1 MKKMMVAGNWKMNM
15 LRYQAKELTQDI
27 ISGLVD
33 VKDDIDIVL
42 APPFTALDVVSG
54 LIGNSRVMLAAQNV
68 FWEDQGAF
76 TGEISPAMLVDAGCK
91 WVIIGHSERRGI
103 MGETDSV
110 VRKKIKASLNDGLN
124 VIVCVGETLQERE
137 VGKTIKIVQSQV
149 ESALMDLELDD
160 PQRFVI
166 AYEPV
171 WAIGTGENATPK
183 EAEDV
188 HATIREIT
196 GSIFAQ
202 DSELIRII
210 YGGSVN
216 GDNIEEL
223 LHMENI
229 DGALIGGAGLDADS
243 FVKIVKIAGE

>member
-15 LRYQAKELTQDI
+15 LRYQAKDLTQDI
-27 ISGLVD
+27 LSGLVD
-33 VKDDIDIVL
+33 VKEDIDIVRV
-42 APPFTALDVVSG
+42 PPFVALDVVSG

-68 FWEDQGAF
+68 FWEDRGAF

-103 MGETDSV
+103 LGETDTV
-110 VRKKIKASLNDGLN
+110 VRKKIKASLSDGLN

-171 WAIGTGENATPK
+171 WAIGTGKNATPK

-188 HATIREIT
+188 HVTIREIT

-216 GDNIEEL
+216 GDNIDEL

>member
-68 FWEDQGAF
+68 FWEDRGAF

-103 MGETDSV
+103 LGETDTV
-110 VRKKIKASLNDGLN
+110 VRKKIKASLSDGLN

-171 WAIGTGENATPK
+171 WAIGTGKNATPK

-188 HATIREIT
+188 HVTIREIT

-216 GDNIEEL
+216 GDNIDEL

>member
-15 LRYQAKELTQDI
+15 LRYQAKDLTQDI
-27 ISGLVD
+27 LSGLVD

-68 FWEDQGAF
+68 FWEDRGAF

-103 MGETDSV
+103 LGETDTV
-110 VRKKIKASLNDGLN
+110 VRKKIKASLSDGLN

-188 HATIREIT
+188 HVTIREIT

-216 GDNIEEL
+216 GDNIDEL

>member
-15 LRYQAKELTQDI
+15 LRYQAKDLTQDI
-27 ISGLVD
+27 LSGLVD

-68 FWEDQGAF
+68 FWEDRGAF

-103 MGETDSV
+103 LGETDSV

-124 VIVCVGETLQERE
+124 VIICVGETLQERE

-171 WAIGTGENATPK
+171 WAIGTGKNATPK

-188 HATIREIT
+188 HVTIREIT

-216 GDNIEEL
+216 GDNIDEL

>member
-15 LRYQAKELTQDI
+15 LRYQAKDLTQDI
-27 ISGLVD
+27 LSGLVD

-68 FWEDQGAF
+68 FWEDRGAF

-103 MGETDSV
+103 LGETDSV

-124 VIVCVGETLQERE
+124 VIICVGETLQERE

-171 WAIGTGENATPK
+171 WAIGTGKNATPK

-216 GDNIEEL
+216 GDNIDEL

>member
-15 LRYQAKELTQDI
+15 LRYQAKDLTQDI
-27 ISGLVD
+27 LSGLVD

-68 FWEDQGAF
+68 FWEGRGAF

-103 MGETDSV
+103 LGETDTV

-216 GDNIEEL
+216 GDNIDEL

>member
-1 MKKMMVAGNWKMNM
+1 
-15 LRYQAKELTQDI
+15 
-27 ISGLVD
+27 
-33 VKDDIDIVL
+33 
-42 APPFTALDVVSG
+42 
-54 LIGNSRVMLAAQNV
+54 
-68 FWEDQGAF
+68 
-76 TGEISPAMLVDAGCK
+76 
-91 WVIIGHSERRGI
+91 
-103 MGETDSV
+103 
-110 VRKKIKASLNDGLN
+110 
-124 VIVCVGETLQERE
+124 
-137 VGKTIKIVQSQV
+137 
-149 ESALMDLELDD
+149 MDLELDD

-171 WAIGTGENATPK
+171 WAIGTGKNATPK

-216 GDNIEEL
+216 GDNIDEL

>member
-103 MGETDSV
+103 LGETDSV
-110 VRKKIKASLNDGLN
+110 VRKKIKASLNEGLN

-171 WAIGTGENATPK
+171 WAIGTGKNATPK

>member
-15 LRYQAKELTQDI
+15 LRNQAKELTQDI

-68 FWEDQGAF
+68 FWEDRGAF

-103 MGETDSV
+103 LGETDSV
-110 VRKKIKASLNDGLN
+110 VRKKIKASLSDGLN

-171 WAIGTGENATPK
+171 WAIGTGKNATPK

-216 GDNIEEL
+216 GDNIDEL

>member
-42 APPFTALDVVSG
+42 APPFTVLDVVSG
-54 LIGNSRVMLAAQNV
+54 LIGNSKVMLAAQNV

-91 WVIIGHSERRGI
+91 WVIIGHSERRGLL
-103 MGETDSV
+103 GVTDSV
-110 VRKKIKASLNDGLN
+110 VRKKIKASLSDGLN

-171 WAIGTGENATPK
+171 WAIGTGKNATPK

-216 GDNIEEL
+216 GDNIDEL

>member
-68 FWEDQGAF
+68 FWEDRGAF
-76 TGEISPAMLVDAGCK
+76 TGEISPAMLVDAGCE

-103 MGETDSV
+103 LGETDTV
-110 VRKKIKASLNDGLN
+110 VRKKIKASLSDGLN

-149 ESALMDLELDD
+149 ERALMDLELDD

-171 WAIGTGENATPK
+171 WAIGTGKNATPK

-216 GDNIEEL
+216 GDNIDEL

>member
-27 ISGLVD
+27 ISGLID

-68 FWEDQGAF
+68 FWEDRGAF

-103 MGETDSV
+103 LGETDTV
-110 VRKKIKASLNDGLN
+110 VRKKIKASLSDGLN

-171 WAIGTGENATPK
+171 WAIGTGKNATPK

-243 FVKIVKIAGE
+243 FVKMVKIAGE

>member
-68 FWEDQGAF
+68 FWEDRGAF

-103 MGETDSV
+103 LGETDTV
-110 VRKKIKASLNDGLN
+110 VRKKIKASLSDGLN

-171 WAIGTGENATPK
+171 WAIGTGKNATPK

>member
-103 MGETDSV
+103 LGETDSV

-171 WAIGTGENATPK
+171 WAIGTGKNATPK

-188 HATIREIT
+188 HVTIREIT

-216 GDNIEEL
+216 GDNIDEL

>member
-42 APPFTALDVVSG
+42 APPVTALDVVSG

-68 FWEDQGAF
+68 FWEDRGAF

-103 MGETDSV
+103 LGETDTV
-110 VRKKIKASLNDGLN
+110 VRKKIKASLSDGLN

-216 GDNIEEL
+216 GDNIDEL

>member
-27 ISGLVD
+27 ISGLID

-68 FWEDQGAF
+68 FWEDRGAF

-103 MGETDSV
+103 LGETDTV
-110 VRKKIKASLNDGLN
+110 VRKKIKASLSDGLN

-149 ESALMDLELDD
+149 ERALMDLELDD

-171 WAIGTGENATPK
+171 WAIGTGKNATPK

-188 HATIREIT
+188 HVTIREIT

-216 GDNIEEL
+216 GDNIDEL

>member
-68 FWEDQGAF
+68 FWEDRGAF

-103 MGETDSV
+103 LGETDTV
-110 VRKKIKASLNDGLN
+110 VRKKFKASLSDGLN

-171 WAIGTGENATPK
+171 WAIGTGKNATPK

-216 GDNIEEL
+216 GDNIDEL

>member
-15 LRYQAKELTQDI
+15 LRYQAKDLTQDI
-27 ISGLVD
+27 LSGLVD

-68 FWEDQGAF
+68 FWEDRGAF

-103 MGETDSV
+103 LGETDTV
-110 VRKKIKASLNDGLN
+110 VRKKIKASLSDGLN

-171 WAIGTGENATPK
+171 WAIGTGKNATPK

-188 HATIREIT
+188 HVTIREIT

-216 GDNIEEL
+216 GDNIDEL

>member
-27 ISGLVD
+27 ISGLID

-68 FWEDQGAF
+68 FWEDRGAF

-103 MGETDSV
+103 LGETDTV
-110 VRKKIKASLNDGLN
+110 VRKKIKASLSDGLN

-171 WAIGTGENATPK
+171 WAIGTGKNATPK

-216 GDNIEEL
+216 GDNIDEL

>member
-15 LRYQAKELTQDI
+15 LRYQAKDLTQDI
-27 ISGLVD
+27 LSGLVD

-68 FWEDQGAF
+68 FWEDRGAF

-103 MGETDSV
+103 LGETDTV
-110 VRKKIKASLNDGLN
+110 VRKKIKASLSDGLN

-171 WAIGTGENATPK
+171 WAIGTGKNATPK

-188 HATIREIT
+188 HVTIREIT

-216 GDNIEEL
+216 GDNIDEL

-229 DGALIGGAGLDADS
+229 DGALIGGAGLDAGS

>member
-15 LRYQAKELTQDI
+15 LRYQAKDLTQDI
-27 ISGLVD
+27 ISGLID

-68 FWEDQGAF
+68 FWEDRGAF

-103 MGETDSV
+103 LGETDSV
-110 VRKKIKASLNDGLN
+110 VRKKIKASLSDGLN

-171 WAIGTGENATPK
+171 WAIGTGKNATPK

-216 GDNIEEL
+216 GDNIDEL

>member
-1 MKKMMVAGNWKMNM
+1 MPKTVIAGNWKMNM
-15 LRYQAKELTQDI
+15 LRYQAKDLTQDI
-27 ISGLVD
+27 LSGLVD

-68 FWEDQGAF
+68 FWEDRGAF

-103 MGETDSV
+103 LGETDTV
-110 VRKKIKASLNDGLN
+110 VRKKIKASLSDGLN

-171 WAIGTGENATPK
+171 WAIGTGKNATPK

-188 HATIREIT
+188 HVTIREIT

-216 GDNIEEL
+216 GDNIDEL

>member
-27 ISGLVD
+27 ISGLID

-68 FWEDQGAF
+68 FWEDRGAF

-103 MGETDSV
+103 LGETDSV
-110 VRKKIKASLNDGLN
+110 VRKKIKASLSDGLN

-171 WAIGTGENATPK
+171 WAIGTGKNATPK

>member
-15 LRYQAKELTQDI
+15 LRNQAKELTQDI

-68 FWEDQGAF
+68 FWEDRGAF

-103 MGETDSV
+103 LGETDTV
-110 VRKKIKASLNDGLN
+110 VRKKIKASLSDGLN

-171 WAIGTGENATPK
+171 WAIGTGKNATPK

-216 GDNIEEL
+216 GDNIDEL

>member
-15 LRYQAKELTQDI
+15 LRYQAKDLTQDI
-27 ISGLVD
+27 ISGLID

-68 FWEDQGAF
+68 FWEDRGAF

-103 MGETDSV
+103 LGETDTV
-110 VRKKIKASLNDGLN
+110 VRKKIKASLSDGLN

-149 ESALMDLELDD
+149 ERALMDLELDD

-171 WAIGTGENATPK
+171 WAIGTGKNATPK

-216 GDNIEEL
+216 GDNIDEL

>member
-42 APPFTALDVVSG
+42 APPFTVLDVVSG

-68 FWEDQGAF
+68 FWEDRGAF

-103 MGETDSV
+103 LGETDTV
-110 VRKKIKASLNDGLN
+110 VRKKIKASLSDGLN

-216 GDNIEEL
+216 GDNIDEL

>member
-27 ISGLVD
+27 ISGLID

-103 MGETDSV
+103 LGETDTV
-110 VRKKIKASLNDGLN
+110 VRKKIKASLSDGLN

-171 WAIGTGENATPK
+171 WAIGTGKNATPK

>member
-15 LRYQAKELTQDI
+15 LRYQAKDLTQDI
-27 ISGLVD
+27 LSGLVD

-68 FWEDQGAF
+68 FWEDRGAF

-103 MGETDSV
+103 LGETDTV
-110 VRKKIKASLNDGLN
+110 VRKKIKASLSDGLN

-171 WAIGTGENATPK
+171 WAIGTGKNATPK